1 MTLTKLASF
10 FLLLLG
16 AFASSQAQTDKA
28 AQKHNVEVFGGYSYL
43 YVNIKSSG
51 GAASIPSGS
60 GFNGGLDVRV
70 YRPISL
76 VGEVSV
82 FRTPATSCNCLGNPV
97 GTTFVFGPRYSFPV
111 PESSRLRPFAGVLI
125 GGSTYSA
132 SSHYVYGN
140 NISFAYDIRGGLD
153 YRLTPRFA
161 IRGTGAYVHSTLA
174 SNAESGFA
182 PSGYPRAQFDIDL
195 VYRF

>member
-1 MTLTKLASF
+1 MSF
-10 FLLLLG
+10 PKPGIFLLLLLG
-16 AFASSQAQTDKA
+16 AFSPSQAQTDKA
-28 AQKHNVEVFGGYSYL
+28 AAKRDLEVFGGYSYL
-43 YVNIKSSG
+43 YLNIVSSG
-51 GAASIPSGS
+51 GAESIPSGS
-60 GFNGGLDVRV
+60 GFNAGVDGRI
-70 YRPISL
+70 YRPFSL
-76 VGEVSV
+76 VGQVSV
-82 FRTPATSCNCLGNPV
+82 FPTSGYSNAI

-111 PESSRLRPFAGVLI
+111 HKSSRLRPFAGVLI
-125 GGSTYSA
+125 GGSTYTA
-132 SSHYVYGN
+132 SIHYVYGN
-140 NISFAYDIRGGLD
+140 NLSFAYDLQGGLD

>member
-1 MTLTKLASF
+1 MTFPARTIFVS
-10 FLLLLG
+10 LLLC
-16 AFASSQAQTDKA
+16 AFAASQAQTDKSA
-28 AQKHNVEVFGGYSYL
+28 TKHNMEVFGGYSYL

-70 YRPISL
+70 YKPISL
-76 VGEVSV
+76 EGEVSV

-111 PESSRLRPFAGVLI
+111 PESSKLRPFAGVLF
-125 GGSTYSA
+125 GGSTYRA

-140 NISFAYDIRGGLD
+140 NTSFAYDFQGGLD

-161 IRGTGAYVHSTLA
+161 IRGAGAYVHSTLA
-174 SNAESGFA
+174 SNTESGFA

>member
-1 MTLTKLASF
+1 MSFPKLGI
-10 FLLLLG
+10 FLLLLLS
-16 AFASSQAQTDKA
+16 AFAASPAQTDKTA
-28 AQKHNVEVFGGYSYL
+28 AKHDLEVFGGYSYL
-43 YVNIKSSG
+43 YLNIKSSG
-51 GAASIPSGS
+51 GAAAIPSGS
-60 GFNGGLDVRV
+60 GFNGGFDVRV

-82 FRTPATSCNCLGNPV
+82 FPTPATACNCLGNPI

-125 GGSTYSA
+125 GGSTYVA
-132 SSHYVYGN
+132 SDHIVYGN
-140 NISFAYDIRGGLD
+140 NISFAYDFQGGLD

-161 IRGTGAYVHSTLA
+161 IRGAGAYVHSTLA
-174 SNAESGFA
+174 SNSESGFA

>member
-1 MTLTKLASF
+1 MSIPKLGI
-10 FLLLLG
+10 LLLLLAG
-16 AFASSQAQTDKA
+16 AFAASQAQTGKTPRKQDF
-28 AQKHNVEVFGGYSYL
+28 EVFGGYSYL
-43 YVNIKSSG
+43 YLNIVSSG
-51 GAASIPSGS
+51 GAESIPSGS
-60 GFNGGLDVRV
+60 GFNAGVDGRI
-70 YRPISL
+70 YRPFSL
-76 VGEVSV
+76 VGQVSV
-82 FRTPATSCNCLGNPV
+82 FPTSGYSNAI

-111 PESSRLRPFAGVLI
+111 PNSFKFRPFAGVLI
-125 GGSTYSA
+125 GGSTYTA

-140 NISFAYDIRGGLD
+140 NLSFAYDLQGGLD

-161 IRGTGAYVHSTLA
+161 IRGTGAYVHSTLQ

>member
-1 MTLTKLASF
+1 MTFPTRSI
-10 FLLLLG
+10 FLSLLLG
-16 AFASSQAQTDKA
+16 AFAASQAQTEKA
-28 AQKHNVEVFGGYSYL
+28 ARRHDLEIFGGYSYL

-51 GAASIPSGS
+51 GAAAIPSGS
-60 GFNGGLDVRV
+60 GFNAGLDVRV

-82 FRTPATSCNCLGNPV
+82 FRTPATTCNCLGNPI

-111 PESSRLRPFAGVLI
+111 RESSRLRPFAGVLL
-125 GGSTYSA
+125 GASTYVA
-132 SSHYVYGN
+132 SDQSVYGN
-140 NISFAYDIRGGLD
+140 NISFAYDFQGGLD

-174 SNAESGFA
+174 SNSESGFA
-182 PSGYPRAQFDIDL
+182 PSDYPRAQFDVDL